1 MAIMEDSLP
10 AIKSFLPTTQVSGH
24 FRVMLLRFLIAILT
38 RHGRNSCMHTASVIE
53 GKPRHRA
60 QPGRF
65 LKRYRQAIA
74 DLLSAITLKMLSDQD
89 CNGRYLLLLDSTL
102 VATAGQR
109 IENTFSTGN
118 SERRPAKNRRY
129 TKYKYQR
136 KSCHCFVFALLL
148 TPDGLRVPMW
158 LPYYTKS
165 HAKAHKIKHRTQAQL
180 AAQLIRDAQV
190 AAGIELIVLGDTAFD
205 AKCVRTACQE
215 RGYFWIV
222 PVNTSR
228 VFSAKKNG
236 KRPRVSSRIEQLP
249 ASRFQTIRLSIGSG
263 PCAAQRRA
271 SCHRTARRRDGTKST
286 RTYHVHSERSEVHSV
301 GMVTLVFSS
310 SKPIG
315 KKIKREGTKL
325 LMTNAKHLS
334 ARQVCELY
342 SLRWQIELFF
352 KELKSTLG
360 MSQYSFKDFEAVESW
375 IGIVL
380 ITFCYLEWTR
390 RRKLDD
396 GRISD
401 RQRKCW
407 KHARSYTAREALLLG
422 IRLREHQWH
431 LRRLKTNHG
440 LRTLRKRYTE
450 LLSQEYR
457 CVA

>member
-10 AIKSFLPTTQVSGH
+10 AIKSFLPNTQVSAH
-24 FRVMLLRFLIAILT
+24 FRSMLLRFLIAILT
-38 RHGRNSCMHTASVIE
+38 RHGRNSCMSAASAIE

-65 LKRYRQAIA
+65 LRRYRQAIA
-74 DLLSAITLKMLSDQD
+74 DLLTAITLKMLRDQD
-89 CNGRYLLLLDSTL
+89 WNGRYLLLLDSTL
-102 VATAGQR
+102 VATAGQTV
-109 IENTFSTGN
+109 ENTFSTGN
-118 SERRPAKNRRY
+118 SKRRPAKNRRY

-158 LPYYTKS
+158 LPYYTKPY
-165 HAKAHKIKHRTQAQL
+165 AKAHKIKHRTQAQL
-180 AAQLIRDAQV
+180 AAQLICDAQV
-190 AAGIELIVLGDTAFD
+190 PAGIELIVLGDTAFD
-205 AKCVRTACQE
+205 AKCVRAACRE

-222 PVNTSR
+222 PVNTNR
-228 VFSAKKNG
+228 VFAAKKRG
-236 KRPRVSSRIEQLP
+236 KRPRVSLRIEQLP

-286 RTYHVHSERSEVHSV
+286 RTYHVHSERSEVHNV
-301 GMVTLVFSS
+301 GMVMLVFSS

-315 KKIKREGTKL
+315 KKIQREGTKL

-360 MSQYSFKDFEAVESW
+360 MNQYSFKDFEAVESW
-375 IGIVL
+375 MGIVL

-390 RRKLDD
+390 RRKLADR
-396 GRISD
+396 RIDD

-407 KHARSYTAREALLLG
+407 KHARSYTVREALLLG
-422 IRLREHQWH
+422 IRYREHQWH

-450 LLSQEYR
+450 LLSTEYR
-457 CVA
+457 CLA

>member
-10 AIKSFLPTTQVSGH
+10 AIKSFLPMTQVSGH
-24 FRVMLLRFLIAILT
+24 FRAMLLRFMIAILT
-38 RHGRNSCMHTASVIE
+38 RHGRNSCMHAASAVD

-65 LKRYRQAIA
+65 LKRYRQAVA
-74 DLLSAITLKMLSDQD
+74 DLLTAITLKLLDDQD
-89 CNGRYLLLLDSTL
+89 WNGRYLLLLDSTL
-102 VATAGQR
+102 VATAGQT

-118 SERRPAKNRRY
+118 SKRRPAKNRRY

-158 LPYYTKS
+158 LPYYTKP
-165 HAKAHKIKHRTQAQL
+165 HAKIHKIKHHTQAQL
-180 AAQLIRDAQV
+180 AAQLIRDVQV
-190 AAGIELIVLGDTAFD
+190 PAGIELIVLGDTAFD
-205 AKCVRTACQE
+205 AKCVRAACSE

-222 PVNTSR
+222 PVNANR
-228 VFSAKKNG
+228 VFSAKKSG

-249 ASRFQTIRLSIGSG
+249 GSCFQTIRLSIGSG

-271 SCHRTARRRDGTKST
+271 SCCRTAHRRDGTKST

-301 GMVTLVFSS
+301 GMVMLVFSS

-315 KKIKREGTKL
+315 KKIKREGMKL
-325 LMTNAKHLS
+325 LMTNADQLS

-375 IGIVL
+375 IGIVM

-390 RRKLDD
+390 RGKLAKRSTNDQDRK
-396 GRISD
+396 R
-401 RQRKCW
+401 W
-407 KHARSYTAREALLLG
+407 KHARSYTIREALLVG
-422 IRLREHQWH
+422 IRVREQQWH
-431 LRRLKTNHG
+431 LRRLTTNHG

-457 CVA
+457 CSA

>member
-10 AIKSFLPTTQVSGH
+10 AIKSFLPTKQVSGH
-24 FRVMLLRFLIAILT
+24 FRAMLLRFMIAILT
-38 RHGRNSCMHTASVIE
+38 RHGRNSCMHAASAIE
-53 GKPRHRA
+53 GKSRHRA

-74 DLLSAITLKMLSDQD
+74 DLLTAITHQLLDDQD
-89 CNGRYLLLLDSTL
+89 WNGRYLLLLDSTL
-102 VATAGQR
+102 VATAGQT

-118 SERRPAKNRRY
+118 TKRRAAKNRRY
-129 TKYKYQR
+129 TKYKHQR

-158 LPYYTKS
+158 LPYYTKAY
-165 HAKAHKIKHRTQAQL
+165 AKSRKIKHRTQAQL

-190 AAGIELIVLGDTAFD
+190 PVGIELVVLGDTAFD
-205 AKCVRTACQE
+205 AKCVRAACDE
-215 RGYFWIV
+215 YGYFWIV
-222 PVNTSR
+222 PVNANR
-228 VFSAKKNG
+228 VFSAKENG
-236 KRPRVSSRIEQLP
+236 NRPRVSSRIEQLP

-263 PCAAQRRA
+263 PHAAQRRA
-271 SCHRTARRRDGTKST
+271 SCHRAVRRRDGTKST

-301 GMVTLVFSS
+301 GVVMLVFSS

-315 KKIKREGTKL
+315 KKIKREKMKL

-334 ARQVCELY
+334 TRQVCELY

-360 MSQYSFKDFEAVESW
+360 MSQYSFKNFEAVESW

-390 RRKLDD
+390 RRKLADR
-396 GRISD
+396 RISD
-401 RQRKCW
+401 QQRQCW
-407 KHARSYTAREALLLG
+407 KHARSYTVREALLVG
-422 IRLREHQWH
+422 IHLRERKWLLQ
-431 LRRLKTNHG
+431 RLKTDHG
-440 LRTLRKRYTE
+440 LRTLQKRYTE

-457 CVA
+457 CAA

>member
-10 AIKSFLPTTQVSGH
+10 AIKSFLLMTQASGQV
-24 FRVMLLRFLIAILT
+24 RAMLLRFLIAILT
-38 RHGRNSCMHTASVIE
+38 RHGRNSCMHAASAVD

-65 LKRYRQAIA
+65 LRGHRHAIA
-74 DLLSAITLKMLSDQD
+74 DLLASVTLKLLDDQD
-89 CNGRYLLLLDSTL
+89 WNGRYLLLLDSTL

-109 IENTFSTGN
+109 IENTFGTGN
-118 SERRPAKNRRY
+118 TKRRPAKNRRY
-129 TKYKYQR
+129 SKYKYQS

-158 LPYYTKS
+158 LPYYTKPY
-165 HAKAHKIKHRTQAQL
+165 AKRHKIKHRTQARL

-190 AAGIELIVLGDTAFD
+190 PRGVELIVLGDTAFD
-205 AKCVRTACQE
+205 AKTVRAACDE

-222 PVNTSR
+222 PVNANR
-228 VFSAKKNG
+228 VFSGKKG
-236 KRPRVSSRIEQLP
+236 KRPRVSSRIKQLS

-271 SCHRTARRRDGTKST
+271 SCYRAAHRRDGTKST
-286 RTYHVHSERSEVHSV
+286 KTYHVHSERSEVHSV
-301 GMVTLVFSS
+301 GMVMLVFSS
-310 SKPIG
+310 SKPLG
-315 KKIKREGTKL
+315 KKIKREGMKL

-360 MSQYSFKDFEAVESW
+360 MSQYSLKDFEAVESW
-375 IGIVL
+375 IGVVL

-390 RRKLDD
+390 RRKLADR
-396 GRISD
+396 RISEV
-401 RQRKCW
+401 QRKCW
-407 KHARSYTAREALLLG
+407 RHARSHTVREALLVG
-422 IRLREHQWH
+422 IRVREQKWL
-431 LRRLKTNHG
+431 LRRIKTKHG
-440 LRTLRKRYTE
+440 LRTLRKRYTD
-450 LLSQEYR
+450 LLAQEYR
-457 CVA
+457 CSA

>member
-10 AIKSFLPTTQVSGH
+10 AIKSFLPTTQVSGY
-24 FRVMLLRFLIAILT
+24 FRSMSLRFMIAILT
-38 RHGRNSCMHTASVIE
+38 RHGRNSCMHAASAID

-65 LKRYRQAIA
+65 LMRYRQAIA
-74 DLLSAITLKMLSDQD
+74 DLLANITLKLLDDQD
-89 CNGRYLLLLDSTL
+89 WNGRYLLLLDSTL
-102 VATAGQR
+102 VATAGQT

-118 SERRPAKNRRY
+118 TKRRPAKNRRY
-129 TKYKYQR
+129 TKYKHQR

-158 LPYYTKS
+158 LPYYTKAY
-165 HAKAHKIKHRTQAQL
+165 AKSRKIKHRTQAML

-190 AAGIELIVLGDTAFD
+190 PAGIELIVLGDTAFD
-205 AKCVRTACQE
+205 AKCVRAACDE

-222 PVNTSR
+222 PVNANR

-263 PCAAQRRA
+263 PYAAQRRA
-271 SCHRTARRRDGTKST
+271 SCYRAAHRRDGTKST

-301 GMVTLVFSS
+301 GMVMLVFSS

-315 KKIKREGTKL
+315 KRIKREGTKL

-390 RRKLDD
+390 ARKLADR
-396 GRISD
+396 RIGGP
-401 RQRKCW
+401 QRKRW
-407 KHARSYTAREALLLG
+407 THARSYTVREALLVG
-422 IRLREHQWH
+422 IRVREQQWL
-431 LRRLKTNHG
+431 LRRLKTDHG
-440 LRTLRKRYTE
+440 LRTLRKRYTQ

-457 CVA
+457 CSA